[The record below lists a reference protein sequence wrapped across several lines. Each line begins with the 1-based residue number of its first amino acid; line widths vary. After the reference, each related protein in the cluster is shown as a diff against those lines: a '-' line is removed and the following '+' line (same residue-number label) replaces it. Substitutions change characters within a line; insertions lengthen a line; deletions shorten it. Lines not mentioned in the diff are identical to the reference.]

1 MKTNH
6 SYAKGKLRETIFSLA
21 IGPEDV
27 RKRLAQAHQ
36 GFFALKNEHFPE
48 KLQSD
53 WEWIHNELTRFGPLR
68 REDGSIFRGSVEHT
82 CSKIKKKT
90 GVKIAK
96 RILDIY
102 LSLEYD

>member
-27 RKRLAQAHQ
+27 RKRLAQVFQ
-36 GFFALKNEHFPE
+36 GFFALKVEHFPE
-48 KLQSD
+48 NLQSD
-53 WEWIHNELTRFGPLR
+53 WEWIHKELTKFGPLI

-90 GVKIAK
+90 GVKIAQK
-96 RILDIY
+96 ILDIY
-102 LSLEYD
+102 LDLESN

>member
-1 MKTNH
+1 MKTNYT
-6 SYAKGKLRETIFSLA
+6 YAKGKLRETIFSLA

-27 RKRLAQAHQ
+27 RKRLAQVYH
-36 GFFALKNEHFPE
+36 GFFALKKEHFPE
-48 KLQSD
+48 SLQSD
-53 WEWIHNELTRFGPLR
+53 WEWIHKELTKFGPLT

-82 CSKIKKKT
+82 CSKINKKT

-96 RILDIY
+96 KILDIY

>member
-1 MKTNH
+1 MIEKY
-6 SYAKGKLRETIFSLA
+6 SYAKGKLRETIYSLA
-21 IGPEDV
+21 IGPEDI
-27 RKRLAQAHQ
+27 RNRLFQTHQ
-36 GFFALKNEHFPE
+36 GFFNLNKEQFPK

-53 WEWIHNELTRFGPLR
+53 WDWIHKELTKFGPLK

-82 CSKIKKKT
+82 CSKIQNKT

-96 RILDIY
+96 KILEIY